1 MLEKTNEFQ
10 ADNDVIYNDDCLG
23 RMRDPGLVWL
33 VLVTVSQGAGAVVSP
48 LDKVSL
54 QTWSLL

>member
-1 MLEKTNEFQ
+1 MTEFQ
-10 ADNDVIYNDDCLG
+10 ADNDVIYNADCLG

>member
-1 MLEKTNEFQ
+1 MTEFQ
-10 ADNDVIYNDDCLG
+10 ADNDVIYNDGCLG

-54 QTWSLL
+54 QTLVIIVKS